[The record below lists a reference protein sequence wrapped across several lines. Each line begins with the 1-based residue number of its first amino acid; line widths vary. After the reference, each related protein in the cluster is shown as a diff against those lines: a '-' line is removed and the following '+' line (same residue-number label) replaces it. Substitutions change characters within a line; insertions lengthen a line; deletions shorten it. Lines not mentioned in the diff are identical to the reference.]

1 MNSYVQDATVD
12 WLVKSIL
19 VDVRLFYLPEGWEL
33 IAQFEQFVKTKRG
46 QVSPVFRTSNFF
58 SQRYRGLVLKQG
70 LVHHRRIDPAA
81 IGFFI
86 LS

>member
-33 IAQFEQFVKTKRG
+33 IAQFEQFVKEE
-46 QVSPVFRTSNFF
+46 FRFLRCSELRTFFF
-58 SQRYRGLVLKQG
+58 STVSSASFET
-70 LVHHRRIDPAA
+70 RISTSSSD
-81 IGFFI
+81 
-86 LS
+86 